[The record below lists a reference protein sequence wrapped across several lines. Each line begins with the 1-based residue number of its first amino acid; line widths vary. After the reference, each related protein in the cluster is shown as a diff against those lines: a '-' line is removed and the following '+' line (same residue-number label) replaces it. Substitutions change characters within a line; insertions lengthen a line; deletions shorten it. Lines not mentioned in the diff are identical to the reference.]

1 MRVEV
6 ERVIAHP
13 VDRVFAVVSDPPSRP
28 RWQENTSGVEVL
40 TPGPAG
46 LGTRWREQSK
56 GIGTVEAEVVGFE
69 PDRLWEESGTADGG
83 AGRITVRMEPEGEG
97 STRVQVVVELH
108 LKGLRRVMEGALEP
122 IVARQLPKDLER
134 LEALLGAGDAP
145 PG

>member
-1 MRVEV
+1 VRVEV

-40 TPGPAG
+40 TPGPTG
-46 LGTRWREQSK
+46 LGTRWREQNK
-56 GIGTVEAEVVGFE
+56 GIGTVAAEVVGFE
-69 PDRLWEESGTADGG
+69 ADRLWEESGTADGG
-83 AGRITVRMEPEGEG
+83 AGRITVRMEPDGEA

-134 LEALLGAGDAP
+134 LEALLDAGGAP

>member
-28 RWQENTSGVEVL
+28 RWQENTSDVEVL

-46 LGTRWREQSK
+46 LGTRWRERSR
-56 GIGTVEAEVVGFE
+56 GIGAVAAEVVGFE
-69 PDRLWEESGTADGG
+69 SGRLWEESGTADGG
-83 AGRITVRMEPEGEG
+83 TGRITVRTEPEGGG
-97 STRVQVVVELH
+97 STRVHVVVEIH

-122 IVARQLPKDLER
+122 VVARQLPKDLER
-134 LEALLGAGDAP
+134 LEALLDAGGAP
-145 PG
+145 PV

>member
-13 VDRVFAVVSDPPSRP
+13 VDRVFAIVSDPPSRP

-56 GIGTVEAEVVGFE
+56 GVGAVAVEVVGFE
-69 PDRLWEESGTADGG
+69 ADRLWEESGTADGG
-83 AGRITVRMEPEGEG
+83 IGRITVRMEPEGEG
-97 STRVQVVVELH
+97 STRVHVVAELH
-108 LKGLRRVMEGALEP
+108 LKGLRRVMEGALGP
-122 IVARQLPKDLER
+122 IVARQIPKDLEQ
-134 LEALLGAGDAP
+134 LETLLDGG
-145 PG
+145 G

>member
-13 VDRVFAVVSDPPSRP
+13 VDRVFAIVSDPPSRP

-56 GIGTVEAEVVGFE
+56 GIGAVSAEVVGFE
-69 PDRLWEESGTADGG
+69 AGRLWEESGTADGARG
-83 AGRITVRMEPEGEG
+83 GSQSARSPRERDPRG
-97 STRVQVVVELH
+97 STSSSSS
-108 LKGLRRVMEGALEP
+108 
-122 IVARQLPKDLER
+122 I
-134 LEALLGAGDAP
+134 
-145 PG
+145 

>member
-6 ERVIAHP
+6 ERVIAHS

-40 TPGPAG
+40 TPEPTG

-56 GIGTVEAEVVGFE
+56 GIGTVTAEVVGFE
-69 PDRLWEESGTADGG
+69 PGRLWEESGTADGG
-83 AGRITVRMEPEGEG
+83 AGRITVRMEPEGEE

-122 IVARQLPKDLER
+122 IVARQLPKDLSR
-134 LEALLGAGDAP
+134 LEALLDAGGAP